1 LGENEEN
8 SGLLLEHHTAPLLL
22 AGPPHRTPGLNYH
35 YISYTCY
42 IIYIMPY
49 VTSRAKIP
57 KSDGKVLPAA
67 GSSAHGDAAL
77 GVGELLQGSP
87 GRAGAL
93 GHAE

>member
-1 LGENEEN
+1 ML
-8 SGLLLEHHTAPLLL
+8 
-22 AGPPHRTPGLNYH
+22 
-35 YISYTCY
+35 
-42 IIYIMPY
+42 Y

-67 GSSAHGDAAL
+67 GSSARGDAAL

-93 GHAE
+93 GDAE